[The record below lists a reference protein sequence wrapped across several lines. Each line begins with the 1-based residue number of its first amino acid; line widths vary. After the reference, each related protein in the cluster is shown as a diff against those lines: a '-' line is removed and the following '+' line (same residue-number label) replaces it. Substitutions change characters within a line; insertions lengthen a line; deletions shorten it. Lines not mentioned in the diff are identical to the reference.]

1 MSQPILVNRSHPLN
15 LEDGKAD
22 GGFPAVLVDVA
33 TFMPVMEGEKVLLEQ
48 TAANAL
54 QRLLAAVYE
63 TDRGYGV
70 SGQTIAAV
78 SGWRSQREQ
87 IEIYEDSLKENGE
100 AFTRKYV
107 AWPGCS
113 EHQTGLAI
121 DVGLKTEH
129 MDFIRPEFPWEG
141 VCGTFRR
148 LAPKYGFV
156 QRYTKEKEAL
166 TGISEEPWHFRYVGC
181 PHAQIMTE
189 RGLCLE
195 EYIDENKKLRT
206 FGFVS
211 DCGGNSG
218 DCHSY
223 RAPGFFK

>member
-1 MSQPILVNRSHPLN
+1 MSQLILVNRSHPLDFEN
-15 LEDGKAD
+15 GKTG

-33 TFMPVMEGEKVLLEQ
+33 AFMPVMEGEKVLLEQ
-48 TAANAL
+48 TAAHAL
-54 QRLLAAVYE
+54 QKLLAAVYE
-63 TDRGYGV
+63 ADRECGD
-70 SGQTIAAV
+70 GQTIAAV

-121 DVGLKTEH
+121 DVGLKAEH

-141 VCGTFRR
+141 IGRIFRR

-156 QRYTKEKEAL
+156 QRYTKEKEVL
-166 TGISEEPWHFRYVGC
+166 TGIAEEPWHFRYVGC

-206 FGFVS
+206 FGCVPDFR
-211 DCGGNSG
+211 GNSG
-218 DCHSY
+218 DCYSY
-223 RAPGFFK
+223 RAPGVFK